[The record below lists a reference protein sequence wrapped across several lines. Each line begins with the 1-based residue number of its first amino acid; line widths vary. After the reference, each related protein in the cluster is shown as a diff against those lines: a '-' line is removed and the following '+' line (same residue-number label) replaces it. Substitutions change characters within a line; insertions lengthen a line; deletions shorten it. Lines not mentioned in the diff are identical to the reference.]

1 MTTEPLED
9 PEASSSSA
17 HDLPEASSDNK
28 ADENSADLPGESE
41 GPDSLPDDDPPGDI
55 AIALSEQDVDE
66 ASAAEAIDTEHDE
79 EQAFVHIDTFLK
91 QSEDLEDLAFKQTTI
106 IPEKKVD
113 PVSLQI
119 TTVIEQDKNQASM
132 QTATSM
138 GQDEDQA
145 SMQIPT
151 SVGQEKDQASAETD
165 TSIEQEVEPA
175 ISLAAATSGVK
186 DESPDTPSQS
196 QDNSEEITSLLP
208 QDPGIL
214 QVFVGFQNPVWDR
227 LAENNRTSR
236 SRTVSPS
243 DSQTQEKT
251 PGKPIVPEGQPEIAP
266 IADVPSVLPED
277 VQPSVGATDPPPSD
291 TSGPDPEPS
300 TPTKSADQ
308 EAEGDK
314 ALNSDRK
321 ARPPGPTSE
330 DLASDSGNP
339 QAPPV
344 SNSPED
350 CPPPSADSR
359 QVGRNLLNPNLYRPE
374 VENDYMR
381 SMTSLLGCGENSIS
395 SLTDILV
402 WSDTATRMGVAVG
415 ILASGC
421 SSPADRLQDEGPRL
435 RTVASLLRSARSA
448 FSSGV
453 MSGTGSALRS
463 VTHLLESV
471 ERRTMEGIRS
481 AMRYLTHHFTPRWA
495 RTGPSG
501 D

>member
-17 HDLPEASSDNK
+17 HDLPQASSDNK
-28 ADENSADLPGESE
+28 ADENSADVPGESE
-41 GPDSLPDDDPPGDI
+41 EPDSLPDDDPPGDI

-66 ASAAEAIDTEHDE
+66 ASVAETIATEHDE

-91 QSEDLEDLAFKQTTI
+91 QDEDLASKPRATIPEKDVDQVSVQITTI
-106 IPEKKVD
+106 I
-113 PVSLQI
+113 
-119 TTVIEQDKNQASM
+119 EQGKDQASM
-132 QTATSM
+132 QTATLM

-151 SVGQEKDQASAETD
+151 SVGQEKDQASAQTD
-165 TSIEQEVEPA
+165 SSIGQEVEPD
-175 ISLAAATSGVK
+175 ISMATATSGVK

-251 PGKPIVPEGQPEIAP
+251 PGKPVGPEGQPEIAP
-266 IADVPSVLPED
+266 NADVPSVLPED
-277 VQPSVGATDPPPSD
+277 VQPSEGATDPPPSD
-291 TSGPDPEPS
+291 TSDPDPEPS
-300 TPTKSADQ
+300 TTTKAAHQ
-308 EAEGDK
+308 EAGGGNT
-314 ALNSDRK
+314 LNSESK

-330 DLASDSGNP
+330 DLAADSGNP

-344 SNSPED
+344 SNSPGD
-350 CPPPSADSR
+350 CPPPSPYSR
-359 QVGRNLLNPNLYRPE
+359 QVALGRNLLDPNLYRPE

-381 SMTSLLGCGENSIS
+381 SMTSLLGCGESSIS

-471 ERRTMEGIRS
+471 ERRTMESIRS
-481 AMRYLTHHFTPRWA
+481 AMRYLAHHFTSRWA
-495 RTGPSG
+495 RTGPNG

>member
-1 MTTEPLED
+1 MTAEPLED
-9 PEASSSSA
+9 PEASSSST
-17 HDLPEASSDNK
+17 HDLPEASSDNT

-41 GPDSLPDDDPPGDI
+41 GPDSLPDDVPPGDI
-55 AIALSEQDVDE
+55 DEVLAEHDVDQTSEAKAIATEQNEEQDF
-66 ASAAEAIDTEHDE
+66 IRT
-79 EQAFVHIDTFLK
+79 DTFMR
-91 QSEDLEDLAFKQTTI
+91 QDEDLLSKQISTI
-106 IPEKKVD
+106 TEKNVD
-113 PVSLQI
+113 QVSMQI
-119 TTVIEQDKNQASM
+119 NTVFEQDKDQASI
-132 QTATSM
+132 QTATLM

-145 SMQIPT
+145 FLQIVT
-151 SVGQEKDQASAETD
+151 SVGQNKDQPSMQMD
-165 TSIEQEVEPA
+165 TSIGQDVEPA
-175 ISLAAATSGVK
+175 ISTDTATSAVK
-186 DESPDTPSQS
+186 DESPDTPHQG
-196 QDNSEEITSLLP
+196 QDNPEETTSLLP

-251 PGKPIVPEGQPEIAP
+251 LGNPNVPEGQPVLVP
-266 IADVPSVLPED
+266 NADVLSTLPEH
-277 VQPSVGATDPPPSD
+277 VQTSVGAADPPPSD
-291 TSGPDPEPS
+291 TSGRDPEP
-300 TPTKSADQ
+300 TPTTNSTKQ
-308 EAEGDK
+308 EAEGFK
-314 ALNSDRK
+314 ALNPGSK
-321 ARPPGPTSE
+321 ARSPGLTSE
-330 DLASDSGNP
+330 DSAADSGI
-339 QAPPV
+339 PPDPPDPG
-344 SNSPED
+344 SPGGS
-350 CPPPSADSR
+350 PPHSPDFY
-359 QVGRNLLNPNLYRPE
+359 QVALGRNLLDPNLYRPD

-381 SMTSLLGCGENSIS
+381 SMTSLLGCGEGSIS

-453 MSGTGSALRS
+453 MSGTGSALHS

-481 AMRYLTHHFTPRWA
+481 AMRYLAHHLTSRWA

-501 D
+501 N

>member
-9 PEASSSSA
+9 PEANSSSA
-17 HDLPEASSDNK
+17 HDLPEASLDNK
-28 ADENSADLPGESE
+28 ADENSEDFPEESE
-41 GPDSLPDDDPPGDI
+41 GPDSLPDDVPPGDL
-55 AIALSEQDVDE
+55 AITLAEQDVDQD
-66 ASAAEAIDTEHDE
+66 SAAKTIATEQDE
-79 EQAFVHIDTFLK
+79 ERVFIQTDTFMK
-91 QSEDLEDLAFKQTTI
+91 EDEDLASKPTAI
-106 IPEKKVD
+106 IAGKNED
-113 PVSLQI
+113 QVSMQI
-119 TTVIEQDKNQASM
+119 TTVIEQDKDQASV

-138 GQDEDQA
+138 RQDEDQA
-145 SMQIPT
+145 PTQIAT
-151 SVGQEKDQASAETD
+151 SVGQNTDQASVQTD
-165 TSIEQEVEPA
+165 TSTGQDVESA
-175 ISLAAATSGVK
+175 ISTTTATAGVK
-186 DESPDTPSQS
+186 DESPDVPSQS
-196 QDNSEEITSLLP
+196 QENSEEITSLLP

-243 DSQTQEKT
+243 DSQTQEKISS
-251 PGKPIVPEGQPEIAP
+251 GKPNVPEGQPEIAP
-266 IADVPSVLPED
+266 NADVPSVLPED
-277 VQPSVGATDPPPSD
+277 VQPSVGATDPSPSD
-291 TSGPDPEPS
+291 NSGPDSEPM
-300 TPTKSADQ
+300 TNTKSAEQ
-308 EAEGDK
+308 EAEGVK
-314 ALNSDRK
+314 ASNPENK
-321 ARPPGPTSE
+321 ARSPGQTNE
-330 DLASDSGNP
+330 DLAADSRTP
-339 QAPPV
+339 QAPSVPSSPG
-344 SNSPED
+344 SN
-350 CPPPSADSR
+350 PPPSPDSC
-359 QVGRNLLNPNLYRPE
+359 QVAPGRNLLDPSLYRPD

-381 SMTSLLGCGENSIS
+381 SMTSLLGCGESSIS

-421 SSPADRLQDEGPRL
+421 SSPADRLQNEGPRL

-481 AMRYLTHHFTPRWA
+481 AMGYLAHHFTSRWA
-495 RTGPSG
+495 RTGPNG